1 MYCYAE
7 QKQEFCITMKKNQTN
22 FLKLCLADAL
32 IKLMSTQD
40 FDAINVNAI
49 CEQAGVGR
57 TTFYRHLDNK
67 SGKEDLI
74 VFKISYEWERYADNH
89 PDEVTQDKGFAML
102 KYIYENKRLF
112 LLLYKNDLI
121 TLLMKAL
128 EFTITENVEADK
140 QTAYLGSFFI
150 YGYFGVVYQ
159 WIKYGFD
166 DTPEQVKDKIEQAIT
181 AHIQKSGG

>member
-1 MYCYAE
+1 
-7 QKQEFCITMKKNQTN
+7 MKKNQTN

-32 IKLMSTQD
+32 IKLMATQD

-74 VFKISYEWERYADNH
+74 VFKISYELELYADNH
-89 PDEVTQDKGFAML
+89 PDEVMQDKGFAML

-128 EFTITENVEADK
+128 EFTITENAEDDK
-140 QTAYLGSFFI
+140 QTAYLRSFFV
-150 YGYFGVVYQ
+150 YG
-159 WIKYGFD
+159 
-166 DTPEQVKDKIEQAIT
+166 
-181 AHIQKSGG
+181 

>member
-1 MYCYAE
+1 
-7 QKQEFCITMKKNQTN
+7 MKKNQTN

-40 FDAINVNAI
+40 FDAVNVNAI

-74 VFKISYEWERYADNH
+74 AFKISYEWERYADNH

-128 EFTITENVEADK
+128 EFTITENSEADK